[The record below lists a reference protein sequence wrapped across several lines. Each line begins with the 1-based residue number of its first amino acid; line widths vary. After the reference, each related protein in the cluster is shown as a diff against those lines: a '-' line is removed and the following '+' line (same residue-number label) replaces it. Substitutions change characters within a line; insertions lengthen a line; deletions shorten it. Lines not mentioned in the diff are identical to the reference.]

1 VLIFNVLLTLPEIT
15 GPYAFLKVD
24 NIPIIRGMYISIVIV
39 QMFIIYI
46 DLSTI
51 AIEKENLLE
60 IQINVNFI

>member
-1 VLIFNVLLTLPEIT
+1 MLIFNVLLTLPEIT